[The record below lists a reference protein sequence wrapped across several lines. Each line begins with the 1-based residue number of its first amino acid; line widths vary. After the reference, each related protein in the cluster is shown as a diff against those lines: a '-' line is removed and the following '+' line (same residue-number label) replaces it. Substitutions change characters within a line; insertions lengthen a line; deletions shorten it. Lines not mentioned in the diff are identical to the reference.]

1 MFMNDYGTSLM
12 IIIFMKSLIFV
23 VTVCHKCTNTY
34 EGTFI
39 CLILFH
45 FIFFLDNANG
55 STRPDLAMICAICG
69 TRAFEGAQSR
79 IHLSLR
85 SSPKEAGTV

>member
-55 STRPDLAMICAICG
+55 STRPNLAMICAPFVARELL
-69 TRAFEGAQSR
+69 RAHGVEYTQAFG
-79 IHLSLR
+79 
-85 SSPKEAGTV
+85 